1 MRTTLLLP
9 PALLFLTAA
18 LAASPALPASSAA
31 PAPPPPQ
38 VSRTVW
44 PVDGRP
50 VILRGWQPPATPYG
64 PGHRGVDLAAP
75 PGTPVRAVA
84 PARVTFAGRVAKT
97 AVVTLALTDTG
108 SPPLRTTYEPVR
120 PSVREGEQVT
130 AGQAVGTL
138 EAPSTPPHCPTSC
151 LHWGLLRASTYL
163 DPLSLLRTS
172 PSRLLPVPGVP
183 LP

>member
-9 PALLFLTAA
+9 PALLLLTAA
-18 LAASPALPASSAA
+18 LPAASAAAPAA
-31 PAPPPPQ
+31 PAPPPPRA
-38 VSRTVW
+38 SRAVW
-44 PVDGRP
+44 PLAGRP
-50 VILRGWQPPATPYG
+50 VVLRGWQPPATPYG

-84 PARVTFAGRVAKT
+84 PARVTFAGRVAGT
-97 AVVTLALTDTG
+97 GVVTLTLTGTG

-120 PSVREGEQVT
+120 PSVRQGEQVT
-130 AGQAVGTL
+130 TGRPVGTL
-138 EAPSTPPHCPTSC
+138 EPPSEPPHCPTSC

-163 DPLSLLRTS
+163 NPLPLLR
-172 PSRLLPVPGVP
+172 PGPPRLLPVPGVP